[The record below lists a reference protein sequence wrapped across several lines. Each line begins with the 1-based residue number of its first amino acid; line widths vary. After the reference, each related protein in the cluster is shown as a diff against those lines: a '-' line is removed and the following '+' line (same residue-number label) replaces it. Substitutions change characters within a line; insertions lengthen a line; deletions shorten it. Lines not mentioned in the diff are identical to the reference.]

1 MTPEYL
7 YVYRGTHGEAVRQ
20 REESLWE
27 PSFRE
32 NVACARAIER
42 ALRVYFD
49 STGAIPPDCAG
60 KVLEEY
66 GFKRVGFALAST
78 VQDLEQV
85 PVCCLNDESRE
96 WAHSFGLTPDKDY
109 GHYYCVDTAD
119 NLLEQFIQHTRDAYQ
134 ALGLFS
140 RTHCESG
147 MYDADVK
154 GKVLVMKPD
163 TLKERCWSREN
174 QLWLAEG
181 GFGCAPK
188 SSGRAIY
195 ATCLA
200 DGEKTRWNREDFI
213 GVLDRQYLPDWA
225 ERKLEEILAQKHQS
239 GVGPSP
245 EAMTMC

>member
-7 YVYRGTHGEAVRQ
+7 FVYQGTHGEAVRQ

-32 NVACARAIER
+32 NVACARAIEK
-42 ALRVYFD
+42 ALRVHFD
-49 STGAIPPDCAG
+49 STDSITPDCAG
-60 KVLEEY
+60 KVLEEF
-66 GFKRVGFALAST
+66 GFKRVGFVLAST
-78 VQDLEQV
+78 VRDLERL
-85 PVCCLNDESRE
+85 PVCGLSDESRE
-96 WAHSFGLTPDKDY
+96 WAHGFNLTPDNDY
-109 GHYYCVDTAD
+109 GHYYYVDTAD
-119 NLLEQFIQHTRDAYQ
+119 VLLDQFIQQTRDAYQ
-134 ALGLFS
+134 ALGLFN
-140 RTHCESG
+140 RTDCESG
-147 MYDADVK
+147 MYDANVQ

-163 TLKERCWSREN
+163 TLRESCWSQAN

-181 GFGCAPK
+181 GFGCAPE

-213 GVLDRQYLPDWA
+213 GVLDRQHLPDWA

-239 GVGPSP
+239 GEGRSQ

>member
-7 YVYRGTHGEAVRQ
+7 FVYRGTHGEAVRQ

-32 NVACARAIER
+32 NVACARAIEK
-42 ALRVYFD
+42 ALCVHFD
-49 STGAIPPDCAG
+49 STGPIPPDCAG
-60 KVLEEY
+60 KVVEEY
-66 GFKRVGFALAST
+66 GFKRVGFVLAST

-85 PVCCLNDESRE
+85 PVCGLSDESRE
-96 WAHSFGLTPDKDY
+96 WAHGFNLTPDNDY
-109 GHYYCVDTAD
+109 GHYYYVDTAD
-119 NLLEQFIQHTRDAYQ
+119 VLLDQFIQQTRDAYQ

-181 GFGCAPK
+181 GFGCAPE

-213 GVLDRQYLPDWA
+213 GVLDRQYLPEWA
-225 ERKLEEILAQKHQS
+225 EGKLNEILAQKQGHKN
-239 GVGPSP
+239 SP
-245 EAMTMC
+245 ALKRFEMC